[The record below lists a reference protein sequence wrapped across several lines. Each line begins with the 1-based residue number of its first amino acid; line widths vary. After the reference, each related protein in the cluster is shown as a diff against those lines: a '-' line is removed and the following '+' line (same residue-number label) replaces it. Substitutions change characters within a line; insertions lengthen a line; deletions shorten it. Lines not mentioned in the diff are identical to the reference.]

1 MAQFIPS
8 LEIISKFRVQP
19 TEGECSLLRFLE
31 RSLDDTFEVYF
42 NPLLNGDRPDVVIM
56 RRGGGVLIIEVK
68 DWDLAAYELDEKK
81 HWHLKYPQNDKEAHA
96 YIKSPIDQV
105 LKYKENLYNLHVE
118 KLLETNIKNPKLW
131 GGSYMWGLFSQCYS
145 NSNQQITYQSI

>member
-1 MAQFIPS
+1 
-8 LEIISKFRVQP
+8 
-19 TEGECSLLRFLE
+19 
-31 RSLDDTFEVYF
+31 
-42 NPLLNGDRPDVVIM
+42 
-56 RRGGGVLIIEVK
+56 VLIIEVK
-68 DWDLAAYELDEKK
+68 DWDLATYELDEKK